1 MNAKCSILSL
11 ALLAAWLSAAG
22 TEPTNVVVHWQSTSP
37 SGASRIAT
45 AAYYD
50 GLGRHVAS
58 VAEDA
63 SPDGGDIVEIKE
75 YDAANLPEKVTFE
88 GETYSLAYL
97 YDAAGRKLRASYGMF
112 ASQRPDTAATVV
124 PLFPI
129 RPMANAQSMIMPPGT
144 WRRDYCGNVIY
155 KDGQIERVLTP
166 EGYAVPD
173 GEGWKR
179 YVYVRDVQGNI
190 RAVVGENNAVA
201 EQTDYYPYG
210 MPMADVNSASAQPF
224 KFGGKELEREGG
236 MDFYDFEARR
246 LDFALG
252 RFTSPDPLC
261 EQTPEVSPYAYCA
274 ADPVNFID
282 PTGEDVVVLLE
293 EGFIGHLGML
303 IQNEKEKW
311 QYYSINGD
319 NVFVSNSS
327 SSQSSFIGGRRY
339 DDIGVGEW
347 DTPQDFLDSSY
358 NTDDDNNDS
367 EKGNDATTNS
377 YEYTVGYQIES
388 SPEQDKAMRNEIKNI
403 SKTEEYGL
411 SRNNCASAVIKTL
424 EAAGFEFNESIH
436 SIFADFPDTV
446 FTEIKNKIPNGKTYY
461 KTNKENT
468 SK

>member
-45 AAYYD
+45 AA
-50 GLGRHVAS
+50 S
-58 VAEDA
+58 W
-63 SPDGGDIVEIKE
+63 
-75 YDAANLPEKVTFE
+75 LPWRRT
-88 GETYSLAYL
+88 L
-97 YDAAGRKLRASYGMF
+97 
-112 ASQRPDTAATVV
+112 
-124 PLFPI
+124 
-129 RPMANAQSMIMPPGT
+129 RPMAA
-144 WRRDYCGNVIY
+144 
-155 KDGQIERVLTP
+155 
-166 EGYAVPD
+166 
-173 GEGWKR
+173 
-179 YVYVRDVQGNI
+179 
-190 RAVVGENNAVA
+190 
-201 EQTDYYPYG
+201 
-210 MPMADVNSASAQPF
+210 
-224 KFGGKELEREGG
+224 
-236 MDFYDFEARR
+236 
-246 LDFALG
+246 
-252 RFTSPDPLC
+252 TSPPPPSAK
-261 EQTPEVSPYAYCA
+261 QTPEISPYAYCA